1 MMLEYQA
8 SDSET
13 TYDSC
18 DFLKAFL
25 IFSIR
30 PTDPISG
37 VAFDAKGKKKKGG
50 GGGSWWPNDT
60 VSVRE
65 MIFWLFGNG

>member
-37 VAFDAKGKKKKGG
+37 VAFGAKGKKKKGG
-50 GGGSWWPNDT
+50 
-60 VSVRE
+60 VA
-65 MIFWLFGNG
+65 